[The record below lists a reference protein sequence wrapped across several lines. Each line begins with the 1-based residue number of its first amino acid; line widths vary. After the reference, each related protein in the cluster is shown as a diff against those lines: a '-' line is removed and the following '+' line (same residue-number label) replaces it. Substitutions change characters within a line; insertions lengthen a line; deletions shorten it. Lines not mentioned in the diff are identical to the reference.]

1 LIAEDQ
7 DRSRDFYTKVLGAE
21 VVIERDPE
29 ILWFHNSRTD
39 KAIRVR
45 HGPPRRS
52 FVRSWQP
59 RHDLVVCQAVLVD

>member
-1 LIAEDQ
+1 LIVEDQ
-7 DRSRDFYTKVLGAE
+7 DRSREFYTKVFGAE
-21 VVIERDPE
+21 VLFERDPE
-29 ILWFHNSRTD
+29 ILRFHNSRTD

-45 HGPPRRS
+45 HGQPRRS